1 MQGMMRN
8 KIVLLLLLII
18 AGEDVCQGQVF
29 GSSDKL
35 ITIKL
40 YNKDEEN
47 KPPLLETLNVFVF
60 NTPSQA
66 YEAAR
71 LYDKTGENP
80 KSAKNYAQSQDGM
93 CSLTAPLDGGIMIT
107 GFSLKEAYYGRINK
121 QTELSIYLSG
131 FGRVLGKVDVTAKA
145 KLQPR
150 PKPGKRFGNKL
161 KFENDFPVVPQYAQ
175 TNARVV
181 LAPIALDCQE
191 EDTFAIKHPWV
202 MDGAQY
208 KTTQRRRMAYDEVH
222 DPLITYRVNEE
233 METRKGTS
241 IHVEDSLTKLEMGK
255 NYRCDI
261 KYWYEDYNMVYYR
274 DSFNCV
280 PCEARMPLRFLEFK
294 VEAKDIN
301 PEDYRKLP
309 QPERH
314 NQPGSLS
321 LTFVVGKAELDPND
335 STNFIQLNNLK
346 SELSAILNSEDGTVQ
361 QFDILGQ
368 SSPEG
373 RYATNERL
381 GRERMMFAFNE
392 IASLPGMDRRNM
404 TKDSRVAGWEQVAD
418 SLFADSL
425 KDYAEQVRA
434 IVRSTSNKDLQ
445 FQRIAK
451 LPFYESEI
459 KKILPRLRTVYYQY
473 QHEINRALT
482 PEEVLERWKTDKDF
496 RSGRKE
502 FALYEFGY
510 LFDQIKDPKELEIL
524 ARRAYKVS
532 TNMGNPW
539 PLAAY
544 HLAQCYLKRDT
555 CDTTLLSPFIRF
567 DRIPNFKKYGEER
580 PDGTRPVI
588 QIFNDEA
595 IVSTQIVM
603 MVKMGDFEEGYGL
616 TGLLPQTEESGKL
629 RKFLD
634 CLNGGYEEN
643 EEIREYVASTSPM
656 NRAVIYSAMDNKM
669 FDEMAME
676 VLNDTTYFP
685 NQNDPKVLYLKAIV
699 TGRTLEV
706 FDEYALC
713 EDNTYLLDCCKQE
726 ERYYRIARN
735 DGDFNENYRKF
746 FDKVWK
752 MYKNGELDE
761 PNF

>member
-1 MQGMMRN
+1 MMK
-8 KIVLLLLLII
+8 KIVWTLLLLVTGIT
-18 AGEDVCQGQVF
+18 VCQGQIF
-29 GSSDKL
+29 GTSDKL
-35 ITIKL
+35 ITVKL
-40 YNKDEEN
+40 VNKDEGN
-47 KPPLLETLNVFVF
+47 VPLLESVSVYVF

-71 LYDKTGENP
+71 EYQKTGENP
-80 KSAKNYAQSQDGM
+80 KSAKNMGISQDGM
-93 CSLTAPLDGGIMIT
+93 CSLTAPLNGGIMVV
-107 GFSLKEAYYGRINK
+107 GMSLKEPYYGRING
-121 QTELSIYLSG
+121 QTELTIPLSG
-131 FGRVLGKVDVTAKA
+131 FGKFIKQVDVNAKA
-145 KLQPR
+145 KMQPR

-161 KFENDFPVVPQYAQ
+161 KFENDFPVLPQYAQ

-181 LAPIALDCQE
+181 LSPVAFDCQE

-202 MDGAQY
+202 LDGVQY
-208 KTTQRRRMAYDEVH
+208 KTTQKRRMGYEESH
-222 DPLITYRVNEE
+222 DPLIEYRVKGD
-233 METRKGTS
+233 METRQSAT

-280 PCEARMPLRFLEFK
+280 PCEARQPLRFLEFK
-294 VEAKDIN
+294 VDAKEIN
-301 PEDYRKLP
+301 PEDYRKRP

-321 LTFVVGKAELDPND
+321 LTFLVGKAELDPND

-373 RYATNERL
+373 RYSTNERL
-381 GRERMMFAFNE
+381 GHDRMMFAFNE

-404 TKDSRVAGWEQVAD
+404 TKDSRVADWNQVAD

-434 IVRSTSNKDLQ
+434 IVRSTSNRDAQ
-445 FQRIAK
+445 YQRIAK
-451 LPFYESEI
+451 LPFYEKDI
-459 KKILPRLRTVYYQY
+459 KRILPRLRTVYYQY
-473 QHEINRALT
+473 QHEINRALS
-482 PEEVLERWKTDKDF
+482 PEEVLKRWQTDEDF
-496 RSGRKE
+496 RSGKKE

-510 LFDQIKDPKELEIL
+510 LFDQVKDPKELEIL

-532 TNMGNPW
+532 KNMKNPW

-555 CDTTLLSPFIRF
+555 CDTTLLAPFIRF
-567 DRIPNFKKYGEER
+567 DRIPNFKKQLVM
-580 PDGTRPVI
+580 PDGSMVVEEI
-588 QIFNDEA
+588 INDEA

-603 MVKMGDFEEGYGL
+603 MVKMGDYLEGYGL
-616 TGLLPQTEESGKL
+616 TGLLPKTEESDKL

-634 CLNGGYEEN
+634 CLNGGYEDN

-685 NQNDPKVLYLKAIV
+685 NQNDPKILYLKAIV
-699 TGRTLEV
+699 TGRSLEV

-713 EDNTYLLDCCKQE
+713 EDNTYLLECCKQE
-726 ERYYRIARN
+726 ERYYKIARN

-752 MYKNGELDE
+752 MYKNGELDD
-761 PNF
+761 PMF